1 MGAKNLMKVT
11 ILGLGMGIL
20 CSCDMVKKVET
31 RASVVNNAEKV
42 SLRLARENRLL
53 EKQVGD
59 LKYEIETLKSQ
70 NKFMAVQLKEF
81 QDKNDPHASVGRL
94 PASVA
99 PMQNLSEPKE
109 DLVKQGVFHW
119 KPEQLLGVAEKEFK
133 AGNFEKAAQ
142 FFHSYGLNHVGDGAY
157 DDKFLFQAGIS
168 AYESGKHHDWTL
180 YYMGEL
186 TKAYPTSQFYR
197 AAKLWQAMTYLKM
210 GKKDKFFATAEEFRK
225 NYRNTPEWQILS
237 AHYEK
242 IVQNYKK

>member
-1 MGAKNLMKVT
+1 M
-11 ILGLGMGIL
+11 IFLGLSMGVL
-20 CSCDMVKKVET
+20 CSCDMVNKVET

-53 EKQVGD
+53 QKEVGD
-59 LKYEIETLKSQ
+59 LKYQIETIKSQ
-70 NKFMAVQLKEF
+70 NKFMAVQLKEY
-81 QDKNDPHASVGRL
+81 QTSHDPMNSVGRL
-94 PASVA
+94 PASVP
-99 PMQNLSEPKE
+99 PMDSLSKPRE
-109 DLVKQGVFHW
+109 DLVKQSVFHW

-142 FFHSYGLNHVGDGAY
+142 FFHTFGQHHGENKAF

-168 AYESGKHHDWTL
+168 AYESGQHHDWTL
-180 YYMGEL
+180 HYMGEL

-197 AAKLWQAMTYLKM
+197 AAKLWQAMTYLKL